1 METCSV
7 CNGEFDEEE
16 EGVIGEFGICP
27 VAFCVW
33 CYAGIVDMVYQCSPC
48 ESCEGENDV

>member
-33 CYAGIVDMVYQCSPC
+33 CYSSIVDMVYKLEQ
-48 ESCEGENDV
+48 GE